1 MQEKDYNENL
11 IEVTSVSEKP
21 EVTEEVTEK
30 ETCKDESKEEV
41 NLDNS
46 SEENYNQLA
55 EVDPKVQEILD
66 NLDSKIEK
74 YNKTHTVEAEEKKI
88 LNSRNLVLR
97 LKKGQID
104 KVVNEAKAS
113 IEKLEKECF
122 SKINANEAEIN
133 KLQKEYLDSINELEK
148 QTKIEVK
155 KITDA
160 ILAPKITGVEE
171 AIDLITATDEE
182 LFSRFLKEEEKIYD
196 LRIDGIKKMA
206 ALKHEYYDTKHEKE
220 LNYTL
225 KRIELKREIEH
236 LKSKEDEEV
245 ANLRHIIKEET
256 SRLRDEEY
264 FTNHNAMLNLSA
276 INYKNKIYIE
286 KLKEKTYLE
295 INNYYLETDSS
306 DEEKLIHQEWY
317 LVKSKE
323 VTDAKALAKKEY
335 LDTIKELNEEKN
347 DYALTYTK
355 DYIKEINDFRK
366 TMASIKKQPSNIDKK
381 YDSMKKNESLRIDN
395 DYNDHIKNIELEEQT
410 RLLMCKKTNNS

>member
-11 IEVTSVSEKP
+11 IEDTSVSEKP
-21 EVTEEVTEK
+21 EVTEK

-46 SEENYNQLA
+46 SKENYNQLA

-74 YNKTHTVEAEEKKI
+74 YNKAHTVEAEEKKI

-133 KLQKEYLDSINELEK
+133 KLQKEYFDSINELEK

-155 KITDA
+155 KIADA
-160 ILAPKITGVEE
+160 ILAPKIKDEEE
-171 AIDLITATDEE
+171 AIDLITATEEE
-182 LFSRFLKEEEKIYD
+182 LFSRFLKEEAKIYD
-196 LRIDGIKKMA
+196 LRIDGIKRMV
-206 ALKHEYYDTKHEKE
+206 ALKREYYDTKYEKE

-236 LKSKEDEEV
+236 LKNKEDEEV

-264 FTNHNAMLNLSA
+264 FTNHNAMLNLAA

-286 KLKEKTYLE
+286 KLKEKAYLE
-295 INNYYLETDSS
+295 INNYYLEADSS

-317 LVKSKE
+317 LVKSEE

-366 TMASIKKQPSNIDKK
+366 TMASIKKQPTIIDKK

-395 DYNDHIKNIELEEQT
+395 EYNNHIKNIELEEQT

>member
-1 MQEKDYNENL
+1 MQEKDYNDNL
-11 IEVTSVSEKP
+11 IEEQTLDE
-21 EVTEEVTEK
+21 TEEKSSNESV
-30 ETCKDESKEEV
+30 DESNDSIEE
-41 NLDNS
+41 D
-46 SEENYNQLA
+46 YNQLA
-55 EVDPKVQEILD
+55 EVDSKVKELLD

-74 YNKTHTVEAEEKKI
+74 YNKAHTAEAEEKKI

-104 KVVNEAKAS
+104 KVVNEATSS
-113 IEKLEKECF
+113 IETLEKECF
-122 SKINANEAEIN
+122 SKINASEAEIT
-133 KLQKEYLDSINELEK
+133 KLQKEYLTSINDLEK
-148 QTKIEVK
+148 QTKVEVK
-155 KITDA
+155 KIADA
-160 ILAPKITGVEE
+160 ILAPKITGGDE

-206 ALKHEYYDTKHEKE
+206 ALKRKYYDTKHEAE
-220 LNYTL
+220 SNYTL

-236 LKSKEDEEV
+236 LKNKEDEEV

-264 FTNHNAMLNLSA
+264 FTNHNAMLNLAA

-286 KLKEKTYLE
+286 RLKEKTYLE
-295 INNYYLETDSS
+295 INNHYLETSS
-306 DEEKLIHQEWY
+306 SEEDKLIHQEWY
-317 LVKSKE
+317 LVKSEE
-323 VTDAKALAKKEY
+323 VKDAKALAKKEY

-355 DYIKEINDFRK
+355 DYIREINDFRK
-366 TMASIKKQPSNIDKK
+366 TMASIKKQPAIIDKK

-395 DYNDHIKNIELEEQT
+395 EYKDHIKNIELEEQT